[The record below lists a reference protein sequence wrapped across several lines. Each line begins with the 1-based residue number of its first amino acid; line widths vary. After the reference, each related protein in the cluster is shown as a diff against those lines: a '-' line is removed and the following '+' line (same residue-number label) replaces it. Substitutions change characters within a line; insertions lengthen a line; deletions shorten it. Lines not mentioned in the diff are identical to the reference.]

1 MRAIHESPVTLFAL
15 FFGFVQTNAPSQT
28 SVGEGLAPPVLCP
41 HYLSASIY
49 VRTYQ
54 KPSSERKGDHE
65 VVEGACVTIK
75 IVLSSPLRTLPQSLR
90 DSSLSEGAFEKF
102 AAICLFSPF
111 FMDSEATC
119 CPDAL
124 SLQCVG
130 VGAPPY
136 CFVLAVCFI
145 RAIRE
150 SPATLFAPSFGGA
163 QTNDLHR
170 SR

>member
-1 MRAIHESPVTLFAL
+1 M
-15 FFGFVQTNAPSQT
+15 
-28 SVGEGLAPPVLCP
+28 LCS
-41 HYLSASIY
+41 HYLSASAD
-49 VRTYQ
+49 VRIYQ

-145 RAIRE
+145 RAIHE
-150 SPATLFAPSFGGA
+150 SPATLFALSFGFAQTNAPSQTSVGEGLAPPARLFAPSFGFNLCSHSTKG
-163 QTNDLHR
+163 
-170 SR
+170 SPV